1 MAKREEEL
9 YSVAKQVIK
18 GKYGNGD
25 ARRTALKQAGY
36 NYDEVQSI
44 VNSMYGS
51 RGGSSSGG
59 AAEQPQSQPQSS
71 VRPREEPTWYKNEA
85 KQPAAYDAV
94 SDAAYQQALGALQ
107 AASQNA
113 PAYANS
119 YEGQL
124 RDLYDQ
130 IVNRDKFRY
139 DINGDALYQQYKDQY
154 VQNGRLA
161 MMDTMG
167 QAAALTGGYGSSYS
181 QAVGQEQY
189 GAYLEKL
196 GNVMPQ
202 LYSAAYSRYKSEGDA
217 LSEKYAMAVKRGES
231 EYNRYR
237 DRLSDAKA
245 QQELGYK
252 LEQQDYERQQKAF
265 QTLMSLISST
275 GYEANEDDLKQSG
288 MSQAQADAI
297 RNEFLRKNGLLDTGG
312 TSSGAWYG
320 GYASKEQTKLDANEK
335 KSSSGKNRRT

>member
-1 MAKREEEL
+1 MDREDTIEKEQTGEER
-9 YSVAKQVIK
+9 ARTQVL
-18 GKYGNGD
+18 
-25 ARRTALKQAGY
+25 RAGETGT
-36 NYDEVQSI
+36 NYESTMETLRQ
-44 VNSMYGS
+44 
-51 RGGSSSGG
+51 
-59 AAEQPQSQPQSS
+59 AEQELPSFSGS
-71 VRPREEPTWYKNEA
+71 
-85 KQPAAYDAV
+85 YD
-94 SDAAYQQALGALQ
+94 DEIG
-107 AASQNA
+107 
-113 PAYANS
+113 
-119 YEGQL
+119 
-124 RDLYDQ
+124 RLYDR
-130 IVNRDKFRY
+130 IINREGFRY
-139 DINGDALYQQYKDQY
+139 DMNSDPLYMSYRDRY
-154 VQNGRLA
+154 AREGRLA
-161 MMDTMG
+161 MRSTMG

-217 LSEKYAMAVKRGES
+217 LSEQYAMAVKRGES

-252 LEQQDYERQQKAF
+252 LEQQEYERQQKAF

-320 GYASKEQTKLDANEK
+320 GSASKEQTKLDANAK
-335 KSSSGKNRRT
+335 ISSSGKNRRT

>member
-1 MAKREEEL
+1 MDREDTIEKE
-9 YSVAKQVIK
+9 
-18 GKYGNGD
+18 
-25 ARRTALKQAGY
+25 QAGEERARTQVLRAQETGT
-36 NYDEVQSI
+36 NYESTMETLRQ
-44 VNSMYGS
+44 
-51 RGGSSSGG
+51 
-59 AAEQPQSQPQSS
+59 AEQEMPSFSGS
-71 VRPREEPTWYKNEA
+71 
-85 KQPAAYDAV
+85 YD
-94 SDAAYQQALGALQ
+94 DEIG
-107 AASQNA
+107 
-113 PAYANS
+113 
-119 YEGQL
+119 
-124 RDLYDQ
+124 RLYDR
-130 IVNRDKFRY
+130 IINREGFRY
-139 DINGDALYQQYKDQY
+139 DMNSDPLYMSYRDRY
-154 VQNGRLA
+154 TREGRLA
-161 MMDTMG
+161 MKSTMG

>member
-1 MAKREEEL
+1 MDREDTIEKE
-9 YSVAKQVIK
+9 
-18 GKYGNGD
+18 
-25 ARRTALKQAGY
+25 QAGEERARTQVLRAQETGTDY
-36 NYDEVQSI
+36 KSTMETLRQ
-44 VNSMYGS
+44 
-51 RGGSSSGG
+51 
-59 AAEQPQSQPQSS
+59 AEQELPSFSGS
-71 VRPREEPTWYKNEA
+71 
-85 KQPAAYDAV
+85 YD
-94 SDAAYQQALGALQ
+94 DEIG
-107 AASQNA
+107 
-113 PAYANS
+113 
-119 YEGQL
+119 
-124 RDLYDQ
+124 RLYDR
-130 IVNRDKFRY
+130 IINREGFRY
-139 DINGDALYQQYKDQY
+139 DMNSDPLYMSYRDRY
-154 VQNGRLA
+154 TREGRLA
-161 MMDTMG
+161 MKSTMG

>member
-1 MAKREEEL
+1 MDREDTIEKE
-9 YSVAKQVIK
+9 
-18 GKYGNGD
+18 
-25 ARRTALKQAGY
+25 QAG
-36 NYDEVQSI
+36 EERARTQVLHAQE
-44 VNSMYGS
+44 
-51 RGGSSSGG
+51 SGTDYKSTMETLRQ
-59 AAEQPQSQPQSS
+59 AEQELPSFSGS
-71 VRPREEPTWYKNEA
+71 
-85 KQPAAYDAV
+85 YD
-94 SDAAYQQALGALQ
+94 DEIG
-107 AASQNA
+107 
-113 PAYANS
+113 
-119 YEGQL
+119 
-124 RDLYDQ
+124 RLYDR
-130 IVNRDKFRY
+130 IINREGFRY
-139 DINGDALYQQYKDQY
+139 DMNSDPLYMSYRDRY
-154 VQNGRLA
+154 AREGRLA
-161 MMDTMG
+161 MKNTMG

-237 DRLSDAKA
+237 DRFSDAKA

-265 QTLMSLISST
+265 QTLVSLISST

>member
-1 MAKREEEL
+1 MDREDTIEKE
-9 YSVAKQVIK
+9 
-18 GKYGNGD
+18 
-25 ARRTALKQAGY
+25 QAG
-36 NYDEVQSI
+36 EERARTQVLHAQE
-44 VNSMYGS
+44 
-51 RGGSSSGG
+51 SGTDYKSTMETLRQ
-59 AAEQPQSQPQSS
+59 AEQELPSFSGS
-71 VRPREEPTWYKNEA
+71 
-85 KQPAAYDAV
+85 YD
-94 SDAAYQQALGALQ
+94 DEIG
-107 AASQNA
+107 
-113 PAYANS
+113 
-119 YEGQL
+119 
-124 RDLYDQ
+124 RLYDR
-130 IVNRDKFRY
+130 IINREGFRY
-139 DINGDALYQQYKDQY
+139 DMNSDPLYMSYRDRY
-154 VQNGRLA
+154 TREGRLA
-161 MMDTMG
+161 MKSTMG

-202 LYSAAYSRYKSEGDA
+202 LYSAAYSRYKSEGEA

-335 KSSSGKNRRT
+335 KSSSGKNMRT

>member
-1 MAKREEEL
+1 MR
-9 YSVAKQVIK
+9 
-18 GKYGNGD
+18 
-25 ARRTALKQAGY
+25 ARWRRCGR
-36 NYDEVQSI
+36 S
-44 VNSMYGS
+44 
-51 RGGSSSGG
+51 
-59 AAEQPQSQPQSS
+59 
-71 VRPREEPTWYKNEA
+71 EA
-85 KQPAAYDAV
+85 KA
-94 SDAAYQQALGALQ
+94 ALGRVQ
-107 AASQNA
+107 AAK
-113 PAYANS
+113 PGAYAS
-119 YEGQL
+119 RWEGQL
-124 RDLYDQ
+124 QELYDR
-130 IVNRDKFRY
+130 IVERGDFSY
-139 DINGDALYQQYKDQY
+139 DLGKDPVYRQAREQYQTA
-154 VQNGRLA
+154 GRLA
-161 MMDTMG
+161 MQDTMG

-202 LYSAAYSRYKSEGDA
+202 LYSAAYSRYKSEGEA
-217 LSEKYAMAVKRGES
+217 LSEQYAMAVKRGES

>member
-1 MAKREEEL
+1 MDREDTVEKE
-9 YSVAKQVIK
+9 
-18 GKYGNGD
+18 
-25 ARRTALKQAGY
+25 QAGEERARTQVLRAQETGT
-36 NYDEVQSI
+36 NYESTMETLRQ
-44 VNSMYGS
+44 
-51 RGGSSSGG
+51 
-59 AAEQPQSQPQSS
+59 AEQELPSFSGS
-71 VRPREEPTWYKNEA
+71 
-85 KQPAAYDAV
+85 YD
-94 SDAAYQQALGALQ
+94 DEIG
-107 AASQNA
+107 
-113 PAYANS
+113 
-119 YEGQL
+119 
-124 RDLYDQ
+124 RLYDR
-130 IVNRDKFRY
+130 IINREGFRY
-139 DINGDALYQQYKDQY
+139 DMNSDPLYMSYRDRY
-154 VQNGRLA
+154 TREGRLA
-161 MMDTMG
+161 MKSTMG

>member
-1 MAKREEEL
+1 MDREGTIEKE
-9 YSVAKQVIK
+9 
-18 GKYGNGD
+18 
-25 ARRTALKQAGY
+25 QAGEERARTQLLRAQETGT
-36 NYDEVQSI
+36 NYESTMETLRQ
-44 VNSMYGS
+44 
-51 RGGSSSGG
+51 
-59 AAEQPQSQPQSS
+59 AEQ
-71 VRPREEPTWYKNEA
+71 EL
-85 KQPAAYDAV
+85 PAFSGSYD
-94 SDAAYQQALGALQ
+94 DEIG
-107 AASQNA
+107 
-113 PAYANS
+113 
-119 YEGQL
+119 
-124 RDLYDQ
+124 RLYDK
-130 IVNRDKFRY
+130 IINREGFRY
-139 DINGDALYQQYKDQY
+139 DMNSDPLYMSYRDRY
-154 VQNGRLA
+154 AREGRLA
-161 MMDTMG
+161 MRSTMG

-217 LSEKYAMAVKRGES
+217 LSEQYAMAVKRGES

-237 DRLSDAKA
+237 DRISDAKA

-312 TSSGAWYG
+312 TSSGGDGGAWYG
-320 GYASKEQTKLDANEK
+320 GSGSKEQTKLDGYANG
-335 KSSSGKNRRT
+335 SGGSGKHRRK

>member
-1 MAKREEEL
+1 MAL
-9 YSVAKQVIK
+9 YRVQSN
-18 GKYGNGD
+18 GKAPTG
-25 ARRTALKQAGY
+25 LQAGDEVVTGGGTYRILGVNADGSYRSSLSNKYQTIY
-36 NYDEVQSI
+36 NYRGS
-44 VNSMYGS
+44 YGTAPAGQTDTAQVRTPS
-51 RGGSSSGG
+51 YTPSG
-59 AAEQPQSQPQSS
+59 AAS
-71 VRPREEPTWYKNEA
+71 EA
-85 KQPAAYDAV
+85 KAALDRVLSEKPGSYTSRWDSELDA
-94 SDAAYQQALGALQ
+94 
-107 AASQNA
+107 
-113 PAYANS
+113 
-119 YEGQL
+119 
-124 RDLYDQ
+124 LYDQ
-130 IVNRDKFRY
+130 IANRKAFSY
-139 DINGDALYQQYKDQY
+139 DLGADPMYRQYREQY
-154 VQNGRLA
+154 RSAGRLA
-161 MMDTMG
+161 MENTMG
-167 QAAALTGGYGSSYS
+167 AAASLTGGYGSSYS

-202 LYSAAYSRYKSEGDA
+202 LYSAAYSRYKSEGEA

>member
-1 MAKREEEL
+1 MDREDTIEKE
-9 YSVAKQVIK
+9 
-18 GKYGNGD
+18 
-25 ARRTALKQAGY
+25 QAGEERARTQVLRAQETGT
-36 NYDEVQSI
+36 NYESTMETLRQ
-44 VNSMYGS
+44 
-51 RGGSSSGG
+51 
-59 AAEQPQSQPQSS
+59 AEQELPSFSGS
-71 VRPREEPTWYKNEA
+71 
-85 KQPAAYDAV
+85 YD
-94 SDAAYQQALGALQ
+94 DEIG
-107 AASQNA
+107 
-113 PAYANS
+113 
-119 YEGQL
+119 
-124 RDLYDQ
+124 RLYDR
-130 IVNRDKFRY
+130 IINREGFRY
-139 DINGDALYQQYKDQY
+139 DMNSDPLYMSYRDRY
-154 VQNGRLA
+154 AREGRLA
-161 MMDTMG
+161 MKNTMG

-189 GAYLEKL
+189 GAYLKKL

-202 LYSAAYSRYKSEGDA
+202 LYSAAYSRYKSEGEA
-217 LSEKYAMAVKRGES
+217 LSEQYAMAVKRGES

-335 KSSSGKNRRT
+335 KSSSGKNMRT

>member
-1 MAKREEEL
+1 MDREDTIEKE
-9 YSVAKQVIK
+9 
-18 GKYGNGD
+18 
-25 ARRTALKQAGY
+25 QAGEERARTQVLRAQETGT
-36 NYDEVQSI
+36 NYESTMETLRQ
-44 VNSMYGS
+44 
-51 RGGSSSGG
+51 
-59 AAEQPQSQPQSS
+59 AEQELPSFSGS
-71 VRPREEPTWYKNEA
+71 
-85 KQPAAYDAV
+85 YD
-94 SDAAYQQALGALQ
+94 DEIG
-107 AASQNA
+107 
-113 PAYANS
+113 
-119 YEGQL
+119 
-124 RDLYDQ
+124 RLYDR
-130 IVNRDKFRY
+130 IINREGFRY
-139 DINGDALYQQYKDQY
+139 DMNSDPLYMSYRDRY
-154 VQNGRLA
+154 AREGRLA
-161 MMDTMG
+161 MKNTMG

-202 LYSAAYSRYKSEGDA
+202 LYSAAYSRYKSEGEA
-217 LSEKYAMAVKRGES
+217 LGEQYAMAVKRGES

-288 MSQAQADAI
+288 MSQAQAAAI

>member
-1 MAKREEEL
+1 MDREDTIEKE
-9 YSVAKQVIK
+9 
-18 GKYGNGD
+18 
-25 ARRTALKQAGY
+25 QAG
-36 NYDEVQSI
+36 EERARTQVLHAQE
-44 VNSMYGS
+44 
-51 RGGSSSGG
+51 SGTDYKSTMETLRQ
-59 AAEQPQSQPQSS
+59 AEQELPSFSGS
-71 VRPREEPTWYKNEA
+71 YDDEIGRIYDRIINRE
-85 KQPAAYDAV
+85 
-94 SDAAYQQALGALQ
+94 G
-107 AASQNA
+107 
-113 PAYANS
+113 
-119 YEGQL
+119 
-124 RDLYDQ
+124 
-130 IVNRDKFRY
+130 FRY
-139 DINGDALYQQYKDQY
+139 DMNSDPLYMSYRDRY
-154 VQNGRLA
+154 AREGRLA
-161 MMDTMG
+161 MKNTMG

-297 RNEFLRKNGLLDTGG
+297 RNEFLRKNGLLSTGS
-312 TSSGAWYG
+312 TSSGSGGGGAWYG
-320 GYASKEQTKLDANEK
+320 GGSGSSSKSTAASESKEQTKLGANARG
-335 KSSSGKNRRT
+335 SGSGGKHRRK

>member
-1 MAKREEEL
+1 MDREDTIEKE
-9 YSVAKQVIK
+9 
-18 GKYGNGD
+18 
-25 ARRTALKQAGY
+25 QAGEERARTQVLRAQETGTDY
-36 NYDEVQSI
+36 KSTMETLRQ
-44 VNSMYGS
+44 
-51 RGGSSSGG
+51 
-59 AAEQPQSQPQSS
+59 AEQELPSFSGS
-71 VRPREEPTWYKNEA
+71 
-85 KQPAAYDAV
+85 YD
-94 SDAAYQQALGALQ
+94 DEIG
-107 AASQNA
+107 
-113 PAYANS
+113 
-119 YEGQL
+119 
-124 RDLYDQ
+124 RLYDR
-130 IVNRDKFRY
+130 IINREGFRY
-139 DINGDALYQQYKDQY
+139 DINSDPLYMSYRDRY
-154 VQNGRLA
+154 TREGRLA
-161 MMDTMG
+161 MKSTMG

>member
-1 MAKREEEL
+1 MDREDTIEKE
-9 YSVAKQVIK
+9 
-18 GKYGNGD
+18 
-25 ARRTALKQAGY
+25 QAGEERARTQVLRAQETGTDY
-36 NYDEVQSI
+36 KSTMETLRQ
-44 VNSMYGS
+44 
-51 RGGSSSGG
+51 
-59 AAEQPQSQPQSS
+59 AEQ
-71 VRPREEPTWYKNEA
+71 EL
-85 KQPAAYDAV
+85 PAFSGSYD
-94 SDAAYQQALGALQ
+94 DEIG
-107 AASQNA
+107 
-113 PAYANS
+113 
-119 YEGQL
+119 
-124 RDLYDQ
+124 RLYDR
-130 IVNRDKFRY
+130 IINREGFRY
-139 DINGDALYQQYKDQY
+139 DMNSDPLYMSYRDRY
-154 VQNGRLA
+154 TREGRLA
-161 MMDTMG
+161 MKSTMG

>member
-1 MAKREEEL
+1 MMDREDTIEKE
-9 YSVAKQVIK
+9 
-18 GKYGNGD
+18 
-25 ARRTALKQAGY
+25 QAG
-36 NYDEVQSI
+36 EERARTQVLRAQE
-44 VNSMYGS
+44 
-51 RGGSSSGG
+51 SGTKYESTMETLRQ
-59 AAEQPQSQPQSS
+59 AEQEMPSFSGS
-71 VRPREEPTWYKNEA
+71 
-85 KQPAAYDAV
+85 YD
-94 SDAAYQQALGALQ
+94 DEIG
-107 AASQNA
+107 
-113 PAYANS
+113 
-119 YEGQL
+119 
-124 RDLYDQ
+124 RLYDR
-130 IVNRDKFRY
+130 IINREGFRY
-139 DINGDALYQQYKDQY
+139 DMNSDPLYMSYRDRY
-154 VQNGRLA
+154 TREGRLA
-161 MMDTMG
+161 MKSTMG

>member
-1 MAKREEEL
+1 MK
-9 YSVAKQVIK
+9 S
-18 GKYGNGD
+18 
-25 ARRTALKQAGY
+25 
-36 NYDEVQSI
+36 
-44 VNSMYGS
+44 
-51 RGGSSSGG
+51 
-59 AAEQPQSQPQSS
+59 
-71 VRPREEPTWYKNEA
+71 
-85 KQPAAYDAV
+85 
-94 SDAAYQQALGALQ
+94 
-107 AASQNA
+107 
-113 PAYANS
+113 
-119 YEGQL
+119 
-124 RDLYDQ
+124 
-130 IVNRDKFRY
+130 
-139 DINGDALYQQYKDQY
+139 
-154 VQNGRLA
+154 
-161 MMDTMG
+161 TMG
-167 QAAALTGGYGSSYS
+167 QAAALTGGYSSSYS

-297 RNEFLRKNGLLDTGG
+297 RNEFLRRTGCSTPAVRRRAHG
-312 TSSGAWYG
+312 TEAMR
-320 GYASKEQTKLDANEK
+320 AREQTKLDANEK
-335 KSSSGKNRRT
+335 KKQRQEQENMTNSPLTIPPRGII

>member
-1 MAKREEEL
+1 MDREDTIEKE
-9 YSVAKQVIK
+9 
-18 GKYGNGD
+18 
-25 ARRTALKQAGY
+25 QAG
-36 NYDEVQSI
+36 EERARTQVLHAQE
-44 VNSMYGS
+44 
-51 RGGSSSGG
+51 SGTDYKSTMETLRQ
-59 AAEQPQSQPQSS
+59 AEQELPSFSGS
-71 VRPREEPTWYKNEA
+71 
-85 KQPAAYDAV
+85 YD
-94 SDAAYQQALGALQ
+94 DEIG
-107 AASQNA
+107 
-113 PAYANS
+113 
-119 YEGQL
+119 
-124 RDLYDQ
+124 RLYDR
-130 IVNRDKFRY
+130 IINREGFRY
-139 DINGDALYQQYKDQY
+139 DINSDPLYMSYRDRY
-154 VQNGRLA
+154 TREGRLA
-161 MMDTMG
+161 MKSTMG

-202 LYSAAYSRYKSEGDA
+202 LYSAAYSRYKSEGEA
-217 LSEKYAMAVKRGES
+217 LSEQYAMAVKRGEG

>member
-1 MAKREEEL
+1 MDREDTIEKE
-9 YSVAKQVIK
+9 
-18 GKYGNGD
+18 
-25 ARRTALKQAGY
+25 QAGEERARTQVLRAQETGT
-36 NYDEVQSI
+36 NYES
-44 VNSMYGS
+44 
-51 RGGSSSGG
+51 
-59 AAEQPQSQPQSS
+59 
-71 VRPREEPTWYKNEA
+71 
-85 KQPAAYDAV
+85 
-94 SDAAYQQALGALQ
+94 
-107 AASQNA
+107 
-113 PAYANS
+113 
-119 YEGQL
+119 
-124 RDLYDQ
+124 
-130 IVNRDKFRY
+130 
-139 DINGDALYQQYKDQY
+139 
-154 VQNGRLA
+154 
-161 MMDTMG
+161 TMG

>member
-1 MAKREEEL
+1 MDREDTVEKE
-9 YSVAKQVIK
+9 
-18 GKYGNGD
+18 
-25 ARRTALKQAGY
+25 QAGEERARTQLLRAQETGT
-36 NYDEVQSI
+36 NYESTMETLRQ
-44 VNSMYGS
+44 
-51 RGGSSSGG
+51 
-59 AAEQPQSQPQSS
+59 AEQELPSFSGS
-71 VRPREEPTWYKNEA
+71 
-85 KQPAAYDAV
+85 YD
-94 SDAAYQQALGALQ
+94 DEIG
-107 AASQNA
+107 
-113 PAYANS
+113 
-119 YEGQL
+119 
-124 RDLYDQ
+124 RLYDR
-130 IVNRDKFRY
+130 IINREGFRY
-139 DINGDALYQQYKDQY
+139 DMNSDPLYMSYRDRY
-154 VQNGRLA
+154 TREGRLA
-161 MMDTMG
+161 MKSTMG

>member
-1 MAKREEEL
+1 MDREDTIEKE
-9 YSVAKQVIK
+9 
-18 GKYGNGD
+18 
-25 ARRTALKQAGY
+25 QAGEERARTQVLRAQETGT
-36 NYDEVQSI
+36 NYESTMETLRQ
-44 VNSMYGS
+44 
-51 RGGSSSGG
+51 
-59 AAEQPQSQPQSS
+59 AEQEMPSFSGS
-71 VRPREEPTWYKNEA
+71 
-85 KQPAAYDAV
+85 YD
-94 SDAAYQQALGALQ
+94 DEIG
-107 AASQNA
+107 
-113 PAYANS
+113 
-119 YEGQL
+119 
-124 RDLYDQ
+124 RLYDR
-130 IVNRDKFRY
+130 IINREGFRY
-139 DINGDALYQQYKDQY
+139 DMNSDPLYMSYRDRY
-154 VQNGRLA
+154 TREGRLA
-161 MMDTMG
+161 MKSTMG

-202 LYSAAYSRYKSEGDA
+202 LYSAAYSRYKTEGDA

>member
-1 MAKREEEL
+1 MDREDTVEKE
-9 YSVAKQVIK
+9 
-18 GKYGNGD
+18 
-25 ARRTALKQAGY
+25 QAGEERARTQLLRAQETGT
-36 NYDEVQSI
+36 NYESTMETLRQ
-44 VNSMYGS
+44 
-51 RGGSSSGG
+51 
-59 AAEQPQSQPQSS
+59 AEQ
-71 VRPREEPTWYKNEA
+71 EL
-85 KQPAAYDAV
+85 PAFSGSYD
-94 SDAAYQQALGALQ
+94 DEIG
-107 AASQNA
+107 
-113 PAYANS
+113 
-119 YEGQL
+119 
-124 RDLYDQ
+124 RLYDK
-130 IVNRDKFRY
+130 IINREGFRY
-139 DINGDALYQQYKDQY
+139 DMNSDPLYMSYSDRY
-154 VQNGRLA
+154 AREGRLA
-161 MMDTMG
+161 MRSTMG

-217 LSEKYAMAVKRGES
+217 LSEQYAMAVKRGES

-237 DRLSDAKA
+237 DRISDAKA

-312 TSSGAWYG
+312 TSSGGDGGAWYG
-320 GYASKEQTKLDANEK
+320 GGSGSKEQTKLDGYANG
-335 KSSSGKNRRT
+335 SGGSGKHRRK

>member
-1 MAKREEEL
+1 MDREDTIEKE
-9 YSVAKQVIK
+9 
-18 GKYGNGD
+18 
-25 ARRTALKQAGY
+25 QAGEERARTQVLRAQETGT
-36 NYDEVQSI
+36 NYESTMETLRQ
-44 VNSMYGS
+44 
-51 RGGSSSGG
+51 
-59 AAEQPQSQPQSS
+59 AEQELPSFSGS
-71 VRPREEPTWYKNEA
+71 
-85 KQPAAYDAV
+85 YD
-94 SDAAYQQALGALQ
+94 DEIG
-107 AASQNA
+107 
-113 PAYANS
+113 
-119 YEGQL
+119 
-124 RDLYDQ
+124 RLYDR
-130 IVNRDKFRY
+130 IINREGFRY
-139 DINGDALYQQYKDQY
+139 DMNSDPLYMSYRDRY
-154 VQNGRLA
+154 TREGRLA
-161 MMDTMG
+161 MKSTMG

-217 LSEKYAMAVKRGES
+217 LSEQYAMAVKRGES

>member
-1 MAKREEEL
+1 MDREDTIEKEQTGEER
-9 YSVAKQVIK
+9 SRTQVLRAQET
-18 GKYGNGD
+18 G
-25 ARRTALKQAGY
+25 T
-36 NYDEVQSI
+36 NYESTMETLRQ
-44 VNSMYGS
+44 
-51 RGGSSSGG
+51 
-59 AAEQPQSQPQSS
+59 AEQELPSFSGS
-71 VRPREEPTWYKNEA
+71 
-85 KQPAAYDAV
+85 YD
-94 SDAAYQQALGALQ
+94 DEIG
-107 AASQNA
+107 
-113 PAYANS
+113 
-119 YEGQL
+119 
-124 RDLYDQ
+124 RLYDR
-130 IVNRDKFRY
+130 IINREGFRY
-139 DINGDALYQQYKDQY
+139 DMNSDPLYMSYRDRY
-154 VQNGRLA
+154 AHEGRLA
-161 MMDTMG
+161 MKSTMG
-167 QAAALTGGYGSSYS
+167 QAAALTGGYSSSYS

>member
-1 MAKREEEL
+1 MDREDTIEKE
-9 YSVAKQVIK
+9 
-18 GKYGNGD
+18 
-25 ARRTALKQAGY
+25 QAG
-36 NYDEVQSI
+36 EERARTQVLHAQE
-44 VNSMYGS
+44 
-51 RGGSSSGG
+51 SGTDYKSTMETLRR
-59 AAEQPQSQPQSS
+59 AEQELPSFSGS
-71 VRPREEPTWYKNEA
+71 
-85 KQPAAYDAV
+85 YD
-94 SDAAYQQALGALQ
+94 DEIG
-107 AASQNA
+107 
-113 PAYANS
+113 
-119 YEGQL
+119 
-124 RDLYDQ
+124 RLYDR
-130 IVNRDKFRY
+130 IINREGFRY
-139 DINGDALYQQYKDQY
+139 DMNSDPLYMSYRDRY
-154 VQNGRLA
+154 TREGRLA
-161 MMDTMG
+161 MKSTMG

>member
-1 MAKREEEL
+1 MAL
-9 YSVAKQVIK
+9 YRVQSN
-18 GKYGNGD
+18 GKAPTG
-25 ARRTALKQAGY
+25 LQAGDEVVTGGGTYRILGVNADGSYRSALSNQQQTIY
-36 NYDEVQSI
+36 NYRGSYGVPAARAAQQPVQDL
-44 VNSMYGS
+44 
-51 RGGSSSGG
+51 SGV
-59 AAEQPQSQPQSS
+59 S
-71 VRPREEPTWYKNEA
+71 EA
-85 KQPAAYDAV
+85 KA
-94 SDAAYQQALGALQ
+94 ALGRVQ
-107 AASQNA
+107 AAK
-113 PAYANS
+113 PGAYAS
-119 YEGQL
+119 RWEGQL
-124 RDLYDQ
+124 QELYDR
-130 IVNRDKFRY
+130 IAERGDFSY
-139 DINGDALYQQYKDQY
+139 DLGKDPMYRQAREQYQTA
-154 VQNGRLA
+154 GRLA
-161 MMDTMG
+161 MQDTMG